1 MGRKVGR
8 YVSTHVC
15 VRIFKA
21 CTSTSRY
28 RHPVDFPQQRFLIL
42 YTVKATKHA
51 YLARQSSTVLLPAC
65 SLKRP
70 DIDAIR
76 LPAILGGSALL
87 WWLPCLPGNRWAAAV
102 GHAIVWCAPVQS
114 RAGAVASVRPSPPD
128 CRTSLSLRYYGGG
141 VAKASP
147 KASPKVPA
155 KARRSEG
162 SGIAKTTRSKA
173 SRKASDWSCVAK
185 ASETAAGGLPKAPQ
199 PQAPSTRLRWPKATA
214 VPSTP
219 ATFACRSNRNF
230 EFGIPC
236 DIRWKIHTHGPYVQ
250 KAARHLA
257 SRNLASLAVGVSS
270 ARHWRKAEQMAPKV
284 TTPEGSLSITS
295 AFARSWLRRTHR
307 S

>member
-8 YVSTHVC
+8 YVSTHVWVLC

-65 SLKRP
+65 SLQRP

-114 RAGAVASVRPSPPD
+114 RAGAVASVRLTAARLPHVTINVVLWWWRGQSFAKGLPKGASKGPAQRGVGD
-128 CRTSLSLRYYGGG
+128 CEDH
-141 VAKASP
+141 AI
-147 KASPKVPA
+147 
-155 KARRSEG
+155 E
-162 SGIAKTTRSKA
+162 GIAKGLRLELRGKGLGD
-173 SRKASDWSCVAK
+173 SRGRIAKGPAAPGAEHEAAVAE
-185 ASETAAGGLPKAPQ
+185 SH
-199 PQAPSTRLRWPKATA
+199 S
-214 VPSTP
+214 
-219 ATFACRSNRNF
+219 
-230 EFGIPC
+230 
-236 DIRWKIHTHGPYVQ
+236 GP
-250 KAARHLA
+250 
-257 SRNLASLAVGVSS
+257 
-270 ARHWRKAEQMAPKV
+270 
-284 TTPEGSLSITS
+284 
-295 AFARSWLRRTHR
+295 
-307 S
+307 